1 MADRK
6 PLVLN
11 SGLKQQIQD
20 GDTLDL
26 SAAGLNALE
35 ADITTLGATSATI
48 TTLGATT
55 ANLDT
60 ANITTDNITTGNITT
75 ANITNLNFLTK
86 NGVLYAEAGVVNT
99 YSTFP
104 QDAGPIT
111 EPTLTDNNDGT
122 ATISSFVA
130 FVYPNADYTGIL
142 KAFTIP
148 EVTLTFTENTEEY
161 VVVDY
166 NGGTPICRKETNK
179 YLINGSSIFTVFVC
193 WRQDSTIHSIGDDTF
208 GLGLANKIHR
218 WAYNTVSYR
227 RSIDKGLIIS
237 ESSSPHYRT
246 VVVTS
251 AIVYAGVT
259 PIVVNPF
266 DSSTHT
272 LTRVNHVGGVWTYTH
287 ETYYDNSLYDNGTN
301 AVAGTANRWVNR
313 YFYRSIGDVREVFY
327 TLGTVQHYNEDECHQ
342 ELPPEPPLI
351 LRDHCVYIG
360 FAAIEVGA
368 DEGVMHPYFDSV
380 EEMPD
385 YVFYDSAGIFIS
397 PSISTGAGSI
407 TVGTGEYLLYDDDT
421 YYSPSLN
428 RYKIAGGTFNPTSGV
443 TSYIVANYNSGNP
456 IVEMIT
462 DVTPIN
468 QSNVIPIVTVFNNGG
483 TIYYL
488 MWDLMA
494 QGLSNKLSHR
504 LVKTDRFHAE
514 PNSLIITESATRVVN
529 ISSGKVWYGAAN
541 VTLDAI
547 KSDVGGQEM
556 TLYYHSA
563 GVWTS
568 TTITQYNNSQYDNG
582 TNLVALTPNKYAVN
596 WIYRV
601 LTQNSLQT
609 LVVLGTSAYGTL
621 ADAAASTPPSNL
633 PALFTTFS
641 MLVGRI
647 IVATGASTASK
658 IDTATTMVF
667 SGITIHNGLSG
678 LQGGDVDTSSF
689 YHSDQ
694 AINTTDSPSFTDVTI
709 SSLNRNFVNYGLDTK
724 LATGVP
730 WSERGKFKVAITYS
744 APDIVATISFVGA
757 NTSFSYYINGKK
769 FTVTAGNISAYTI
782 SATAAEGLW
791 FLYIDKTTTDVATP
805 VLVLTQIPWDIY
817 SPDVLLW
824 NFRYNSVTT
833 NITWIGEERHTAG
846 RDIFQ
851 HARNHAQGAVYNSG
865 FIFNQYNGLTNLSG
879 NTNDNFGRA
888 QVQISSGSFFDEDI
902 RNAIVHTDASIAST
916 TAAPYTDWALTVE
929 QFLGF
934 TALATV
940 GTNDTTI
947 VFSTSHTLVT
957 GQAVT
962 VMQGNTTIVRGTTT
976 ISAGGTGTSF
986 TVATVA
992 GMVSGDAI
1000 VIGARIPIFYIDSYV
1015 GGVYTWRRLNPTTD
1029 FLGVSGGAAV
1039 DASTIA
1045 SMTAQYNNP
1054 TGGWSNM
1061 TANRYYCVY
1070 LCATNM
1076 TSQPLIAIMGQSQ
1089 SVGSNL
1095 TTTLSES
1102 GWSFNNLSGLAA
1114 LAIQEIVPIYRL
1126 TFLYNTTGLF
1136 TNTHIK
1142 LVDATFINIRV
1153 STSTGTVIGAAGPS
1167 PTASTIPT
1175 DTSNFNNNLSAADDT
1190 VQKALDTLDDL
1201 VSGGSAGTTFT
1212 VAQTGHGFTVLTPIY
1227 FDAGIWKAA
1236 LADNSLTLATHV
1248 ITEVTGLD
1256 SFVAAQSGR
1265 FTITAH
1271 GLTVETFYFVST
1283 TSAGVLTATEPET
1296 GFSNPVLFVEDAN
1309 TIHVLPYRASELA
1322 TTITDI
1328 YALHTNVPNEIHVVD
1343 AKTPVVDLD
1352 EFIIEDSADSWN
1364 KKRVTRASI
1373 FLEPI
1378 ANDLTVHSLT
1388 IGLGAGDIASNT
1400 ALGSQALLVN
1410 TTGAQNTAVGYY
1422 ALHNNTFG
1430 NYNTALGYNAL
1441 GNNVTGNYN
1450 TAIGLGTLAANV
1462 SGFQNTA
1469 VGYNAMSSNTYG
1481 YDNVAI
1487 GNEAMFNNITGNH
1500 NVAVGWQALYS
1511 NTFGHYNIAIG
1522 ETALSA
1528 NTIGNGNVAVG
1539 FQALGAN
1546 TTGTYNVAIGYNAL
1560 VANSTGVR
1568 NIAIGYG
1575 ALQYSSVSELVAIGD
1590 GALSY
1595 NTTGVNNTAVGYR
1608 ALNYNVTGQANTAVG
1623 YLALYNND
1631 IGDRNTAFGAAA
1643 LGTNSTG
1650 TDNTAIGA
1658 GALTNNTIA
1667 RYNTAVGAYALN
1679 ANTTGENNIA
1689 VGYRALYTNLI
1700 GVNNTAIGHQAL
1712 YTNTTS
1718 WNTAIGYQALYST
1731 TTGYSNT
1738 AVGANAMYFNTFGV
1752 YNVAIGVS
1760 ALWSN
1765 TTGNNNVAVGW
1776 AALQANTIG
1785 VDNVAIGYNTL
1796 GANVSGSGNV
1806 AIGHEALN
1814 VANMAN
1820 GWWTAVGYQALKA
1833 NTTGQGNTAVG
1844 YLSLTLNTTGGDNTA
1859 VGANTLSANTIGAYN
1874 TAIGSYALYDNT
1886 TGSHNVAIGY
1896 DACGKNTW
1904 GNVNVA
1910 IGRSALTNNLTGAQ
1924 NVAIGYL
1931 TLNNTVSSFNVGIGW
1946 SALSANTTGQY
1957 NVAIGSS
1964 ALIAN
1969 TFGTDNIAIGHQA
1982 LDANTTG
1989 VSNVAIGS
1997 NTLGVNTIGTDN
2009 VAIGNNALNANTTGA
2024 YNIAIGSYALDA
2036 NTFGASN
2043 VAIGYNA
2050 LTASVTGNYSV
2061 AIGFAAAAAST
2072 VGSLIAIGYQALSV
2086 NTTGA
2091 DNFAIGRDALGA
2103 NTFGNRNLALGY
2115 RALVNNRTG
2124 NDNVAIGYRTLDTN
2138 TFGRQ
2143 NIAIGFQALYANI
2156 TGIDNVAIGHN
2167 ALTANSIGT
2176 QNVAIG
2182 SNALAANTTGVYN
2195 TAIGHQTLAANT
2207 IGDRNVA
2214 LGYYA
2219 LALNTTGQYNTAIGS
2234 GALSANVIGTQNT
2247 AVGRNTLNA
2256 NVSSFNTAIGTL
2268 ALTLNTTGQY
2278 NTAIGVST
2286 LAANTF
2292 GGYNTALGHGALSVN
2307 TTGASNV
2314 AVGYGAL
2321 IANTTG
2327 IQNIAVGRG
2336 SLGANTFGNN
2346 NTAVGS
2352 SALRT
2357 NTTGIR
2363 NTAVGYY
2370 AMYSHT
2376 SGGGNVAMGYYAMYG
2391 NLTGWYSVAI
2401 GYGAM
2406 QNNITGGGN
2415 VAVGINALGAYALS
2429 NSTAIGPYALAQNTT
2444 GEFNVAVG
2452 YQALNAT
2459 TFGAGN
2465 TALGYQALA
2474 ANTTGNYN
2482 IAIGYLAVDTN
2493 TFGSHNVGVG
2503 YQALTA
2509 NTTGA
2514 QNVAIGTLALGFNT
2528 SGVYNTAV
2536 GYFALKSTTFGNYN
2550 VAIGGNSMVANV
2562 TGNNNTAI
2570 GYYSL
2575 QQNNAIGNT
2584 AVGYYAL
2591 AGNTT
2596 GINNVAVGVNAL
2608 DANTFGNSNVA
2619 IGTDALGANTTG
2631 TGSVAIGQSALAANT
2646 YGGSNI
2652 AIGYQ
2657 SLNANTT
2664 GAGGTA
2670 VGRGALGAVTYGNN
2684 NTALGYLAGNTI
2696 TTGSNLTT
2704 LGYNAQASAAT
2715 ATNEITLGDANVT
2728 VLRCN
2733 TQTIVALSDARDKA
2747 DINDFDLGLN
2757 FINAVKVRKF
2767 HWDRREWYPDGVVDG
2782 SRKSKTWDVG
2792 LIAQEVQ
2799 QVQKDF
2805 DADYLNMVLESNP
2818 DRLEVSNGK
2827 LLLPLVKAVQELSKQ
2842 VEDLKTEIEI
2852 LKKK

>member
-1190 VQKALDTLDDL
+1190 VQKALDTIDNLILGATSASSISVNTDNFNNNLSVADDTVQKALDTLDDL

-1522 ETALSA
+1522 YNALTLNTTGVANLAIGNAALDANTTGIQNVGIGNNALSA
-1528 NTIGNGNVAVG
+1528 NTFGNYNVGVG
-1539 FQALGAN
+1539 SNTLLSN
-1546 TTGTYNVAIGYNAL
+1546 TTGA
-1560 VANSTGVR
+1560 S
-1568 NIAIGYG
+1568 
-1575 ALQYSSVSELVAIGD
+1575 
-1590 GALSY
+1590 
-1595 NTTGVNNTAVGYR
+1595 NTAVGYASLQTNTIGAFNTAIGNS
-1608 ALNYNVTGQANTAVG
+1608 ALTSNTTGVRNTAVG

-1650 TDNTAIGA
+1650 TNNTAIGA

-2346 NTAVGS
+2346 NTA
-2352 SALRT
+2352 
-2357 NTTGIR
+2357 
-2363 NTAVGYY
+2363 
-2370 AMYSHT
+2370 
-2376 SGGGNVAMGYYAMYG
+2376 
-2391 NLTGWYSVAI
+2391 I
-2401 GYGAM
+2401 GY
-2406 QNNITGGGN
+2406 T
-2415 VAVGINALGAYALS
+2415 
-2429 NSTAIGPYALAQNTT
+2429 
-2444 GEFNVAVG
+2444 
-2452 YQALNAT
+2452 
-2459 TFGAGN
+2459 
-2465 TALGYQALA
+2465 
-2474 ANTTGNYN
+2474 
-2482 IAIGYLAVDTN
+2482 
-2493 TFGSHNVGVG
+2493 
-2503 YQALTA
+2503 
-2509 NTTGA
+2509 
-2514 QNVAIGTLALGFNT
+2514 
-2528 SGVYNTAV
+2528 
-2536 GYFALKSTTFGNYN
+2536 
-2550 VAIGGNSMVANV
+2550 
-2562 TGNNNTAI
+2562 
-2570 GYYSL
+2570 
-2575 QQNNAIGNT
+2575 
-2584 AVGYYAL
+2584 
-2591 AGNTT
+2591 
-2596 GINNVAVGVNAL
+2596 
-2608 DANTFGNSNVA
+2608 
-2619 IGTDALGANTTG
+2619 
-2631 TGSVAIGQSALAANT
+2631 
-2646 YGGSNI
+2646 
-2652 AIGYQ
+2652 
-2657 SLNANTT
+2657 
-2664 GAGGTA
+2664 
-2670 VGRGALGAVTYGNN
+2670 
-2684 NTALGYLAGNTI
+2684 AGNTI
-2696 TTGSNLTT
+2696 TTGSNLT
-2704 LGYNAQASAAT
+2704 LVGYNAQASAAT

-2733 TQTIVALSDARDKA
+2733 TQTIVALSDMRDKA
-2747 DINDFDLGLN
+2747 DIGDFDLGLN

-2782 SRKSKTWDVG
+2782 SKKSDAWDVG
-2792 LIAQEVQ
+2792 LIAQEIK

-2842 VEDLKTEIEI
+2842 IEDLKTEIEI